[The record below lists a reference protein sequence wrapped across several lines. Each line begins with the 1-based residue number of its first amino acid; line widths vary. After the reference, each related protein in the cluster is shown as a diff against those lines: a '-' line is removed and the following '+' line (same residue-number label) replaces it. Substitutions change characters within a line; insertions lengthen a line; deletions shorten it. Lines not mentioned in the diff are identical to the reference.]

1 MNTQTPLLQ
10 IDNLQKH
17 FSLQKGWKSF
27 FAPSKAASLRAV
39 DDISFDLYPGEVLGF
54 VGESGCGKST
64 MSRALLRLIEPTQGV
79 VRFQDR
85 DILGLSKKEFK
96 PYRRKMQLIFQ
107 DPFGS
112 LNPRRTVAETIRQ
125 TINIHGLAHSRQDE
139 AELIERTLDLVG
151 LKPIEEYWDK
161 YPTLLSGG
169 QLQRVSIARV
179 LVLQPEF
186 IIADEPVSMLDVSV
200 RIGILELLQGLQKDF
215 NISFLYITHDMI
227 TARHICDRI
236 AIMYL
241 GRIVEIGEADDIIQ
255 FPLHPYTQA
264 LMAAVPVPD
273 PTAAPPNLPI
283 KGYVPTDPKETVSS
297 CNFIQ
302 RCPYAVQTCRRQK
315 PVLRSVHNKHQVACF
330 RDEAGKAL

>member
-1 MNTQTPLLQ
+1 MNKQTPLLQ

-17 FSLQKGWKSF
+17 FSLQKGWKSV

-39 DDISFDLYPGEVLGF
+39 DDITFELHPGEVLGF

-64 MSRALLRLIEPTQGV
+64 MSRTLLRLIEPTQGV
-79 VRFQDR
+79 VRFQGR
-85 DILGLSKKEFK
+85 NILGLSRKEFN

-125 TINIHGLAHSRQDE
+125 TINIHGLAHSRQEE
-139 AELIERTLDLVG
+139 AKLIERTLDLVG

-255 FPLHPYTQA
+255 SPLHPYTQA

-283 KGYVPTDPKETVSS
+283 KGYVPTDPKETVAS

-302 RCPYAVQTCRRQK
+302 RCPYAVQTCRTQK
-315 PVLRSVHNKHQVACF
+315 PELRFVNNRHQVACF
-330 RDEAGKAL
+330 RLDF